1 MKTIIA
7 GTDFTAASVNAC
19 EYAAFLAQKLSCK
32 LTLFN
37 LFEAPILHSNS
48 GLYGITFS
56 AQKNTSDKKTE
67 RLANQLKA
75 KFPKLKIDH
84 FISFGGFK
92 QELEDFISQHQIEA
106 AVMGLEAKD
115 KFSKFIYGS
124 HSIDIA
130 GKLNCPVIIV
140 PSRYKKHSL
149 SNVLLSVDNN
159 EKLYKPSLKGFEDFI
174 KKSKTKLSLLHVRTE
189 DEIIHPLMFKLKIN
203 AKNLP
208 IETIEAG
215 DIQEGVK
222 KYCNS
227 NSIDLVA
234 MISRKHSAFYNLF
247 VESNTKKIA
256 FAAKVPVMAIH
267 E

>member
-32 LTLFN
+32 LMIFN
-37 LFEAPILHSNS
+37 LFEAPIIHSNS
-48 GLYGITFS
+48 GLYGVTFS
-56 AQKNTSDKKTE
+56 AQKNTSYKRTE
-67 RLANQLKA
+67 KFVDQLRA
-75 KFPKLKIDH
+75 KFPKLKVD
-84 FISFGGFK
+84 FFVSFGGFK
-92 QELEDFISQHQIEA
+92 QELEDFVFVHRIEA
-106 AVMGLEAKD
+106 AVMGLETKD
-115 KFSKFIYGS
+115 RISKFIYGS
-124 HSIDIA
+124 HGIDIA

-140 PSRYKKHSL
+140 PSRYKKHRL

-159 EKLYKPSLKGFEDFI
+159 EKLYKPTLKSFENFI
-174 KKSKTKLSLLHVRTE
+174 KKSEAALSLLHVRTA

-208 IETIEAG
+208 IETSEAK
-215 DIQEGVK
+215 DIQDGVR

-227 NSIDLVA
+227 NNVDLVA
-234 MISRKHSAFYNLF
+234 IISGKHSAFYNLF
-247 VESNTKKIA
+247 IESNTKKIA
-256 FAAKVPVMAIH
+256 FAAKVPVMSIH